1 MCDACLLVQQTLV
14 LRQLG
19 EATLDPFRSLVL
31 KLMSERRGWKKA
43 ELQAEAVAALG
54 AEVPTSVYNKVLKEL
69 CVTKSGGEWQLK
81 SSKIR
86 HVKQRRARPRAP
98 PAGALRASGSL
109 LKYL

>member
-1 MCDACLLVQQTLV
+1 MCCHKAAAGLCDACLLVQQTLV

-81 SSKIR
+81 TGNETS
-86 HVKQRRARPRAP
+86 
-98 PAGALRASGSL
+98 
-109 LKYL
+109 